1 MKIVLPLI
9 CVLLISV
16 SCNTTQKQDL
26 EIELNVDYSKSIP
39 LPLEPYYDISVL
51 GLPNDMHMK
60 NELIE
65 CATNYLGDIGF
76 RYDSKNQDAH
86 IIVIVIRSDSFELPK
101 KPVELYELTWL
112 HIFREVIYSEVYEG
126 EENKIGIRFVVTCD
140 KNSEVIWTG
149 YARCD
154 GELKDMRNH
163 LPELLKEIMSEYPK
177 PAVYSRRAIIDAMN

>member
-1 MKIVLPLI
+1 M
-9 CVLLISV
+9 SV
-16 SCNTTQKQDL
+16 SCNTTQNQDL

-51 GLPNDMHMK
+51 GLPNDIHMK

-65 CATNYLGDIGF
+65 CANKYLGEIGF
-76 RYDSKNQDAH
+76 RYDSKLQDAH
-86 IIVIVIRSDSFELPK
+86 VIVIVIRSSSFELPK
-101 KPVELYELTWL
+101 DPVELYELTWQ
-112 HIFREVIYSEVYEG
+112 HIFREVVYSEVYGG

-140 KNSEVIWTG
+140 KNSEVIWTA

-154 GELKDMRNH
+154 GELKDIKNH

-177 PAVYSRRAIIDAMN
+177 PADYSRRTIINTE